1 VTSSI
6 QSPADVVNAALVH
19 LGSMDRIGNLYD
31 GSLVSKKALDIYGQT
46 RDALMINGD
55 WEFLE
60 RNTNGILLKQAPSN
74 YLMQWTPANPPQPW
88 LYEYSYPGDALK
100 IRAVKPTVVFVP
112 NFDPQPWTYSIDND
126 NSFSPPQRVIL
137 TNVPN
142 AIIVYTGRVTDPT
155 TWNADFTEEFILEL
169 AKKLAPGLKGLDIEK
184 ILIPEAGQAQ
194 QSAASRQE

>member
-1 VTSSI
+1 MTSSI
-6 QSPADVVNAALVH
+6 QSPADALNAALTA

-46 RDALMINGD
+46 RDALMIDGD

-60 RNTNGILLKQAPSN
+60 RNTAGTLLKTAPSA
-74 YLMQWTPANPPQPW
+74 YLVPWTSTYPPLPW
-88 LYEYSYPGDALK
+88 MYEYSYPSDALK
-100 IRAVKPTVVFVP
+100 IRSVKPTSVFVP
-112 NFDPQPWTYSIDND
+112 NFDPQPWPYSVDND
-126 NSFSPPQRVIL
+126 SSFTPPQRVIL

-155 TWNADFTEEFILEL
+155 TWDADFTEEFILTL

-184 ILIPEAGQAQ
+184 VLVPGEA
-194 QSAASRQE
+194 QEKQTAKGTQE